1 MARGKNSEAYDYD
14 RIIQKYSKFFRNPK
28 YKVYDLEKIIFL
40 IEMKIEFH
48 NELKPKIVNPL
59 EIVLKGVM
67 TFIIAA
73 TFMISLGGLLG
84 VGLLAAFMYIGIY
97 FMTYRLKVQTVDQVT
112 EYKNTKKKYMIIRKC
127 IENEIESRK
136 E

>member
-1 MARGKNSEAYDYD
+1 MVREKNSEAYDYD
-14 RIIQKYSKFFRNPK
+14 RIIQKYSKFFRNSK

-97 FMTYRLKVQTVDQVT
+97 FMTYRLKVQTIDQVT
-112 EYKNTKKKYMIIRKC
+112 EYKNTKKKYLIIRKC
-127 IENEIESRK
+127 IENEIERRK